1 MPAMLPKLTYI
12 TDLGALVSSQEKK
25 VLSCSKM
32 MPEVEVDDGKY
43 FGSGPK
49 VNLGIGKA
57 WLRVFNIASSGS
69 LKEFQIIPDDAFTCF
84 ITLV

>member
-1 MPAMLPKLTYI
+1 
-12 TDLGALVSSQEKK
+12 
-25 VLSCSKM
+25 M
-32 MPEVEVDDGKY
+32 MPEVDNGKY
-43 FGSGPK
+43 FRSGPK
-49 VNLGIGKA
+49 VNVGIGKSWLRIFNIASSGKA